1 MLTLSELAANDTFV
15 SVVSSEPSRLE
26 VVGGSVTV
34 PMGMSSA
41 VVRVNTVAGNQR
53 PVPVI
58 LTARLNG
65 ASRSAGVRL
74 EAAVNETNLPTE
86 ADFCNVQFPQNIN
99 ANTGEPVTIFG
110 RLFEAGVTEPVGGPA
125 NTYAEVV
132 CGMQGFDPRNLSGW
146 YFIPATY
153 NTQVANDDEF
163 QAAFMAPSP
172 GPYRTTCRF
181 SFDNGASYTDCDDN
195 GAGSNAGLT
204 FVPND
209 LGTMAVAG
217 AGSVGL
223 ISNGVDYDQ
232 VGRDSAE

>member
-1 MLTLSELAANDTFV
+1 M
-15 SVVSSEPSRLE
+15 
-26 VVGGSVTV
+26 GGSVTV

-41 VVRVNTVAGNQR
+41 VVRVNTVAANQSS
-53 PVPVI
+53 VPVI

-65 ASRSAGVRL
+65 ASRGAGVRL
-74 EAAVNETNLPTE
+74 EAA
-86 ADFCNVQFPQNIN
+86 
-99 ANTGEPVTIFG
+99 GERVTIFG
-110 RLFEAGVTEPVGGPA
+110 RLFQAGVTEPVGGPA

-132 CGMQGFDPRNLSGW
+132 CGMQGFDPRNSSGR

-172 GPYRTTCRF
+172 GQYRTTYRL

-223 ISNGVDYDQ
+223 IFNEVDYGQ
-232 VGRDSAE
+232 VGTDSAKYIEVLNSTSPKRCGDHPSAAESAHGECQTAQPRSLPAMRKLAR